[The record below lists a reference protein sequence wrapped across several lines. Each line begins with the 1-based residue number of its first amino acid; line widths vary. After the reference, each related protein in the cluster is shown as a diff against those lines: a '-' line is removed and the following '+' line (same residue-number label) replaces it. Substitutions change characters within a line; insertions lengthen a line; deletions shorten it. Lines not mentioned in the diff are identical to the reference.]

1 VYICETKGNNMKSYT
16 EINGEIKEV
25 KILAESKLTVSVE
38 ASDFA
43 LGRIQAFR
51 AKSEIFTSLTK
62 AKKYFK

>member
-1 VYICETKGNNMKSYT
+1 MKNYT

-38 ASDFA
+38 AYDFS

-51 AKSEIFTSLTK
+51 TKSEIFTSLTE